1 MAKKDSTPKRRGAG
15 RPRKPPEDLRT
26 TRFSFRIH
34 PDLYAELTRAARIA
48 GLPISTFA
56 ERCLIARINRLANAI
71 VLDNIGRYATKGVP
85 SKGGAALHELMLFE
99 GPRPNEDFDR
109 GGEK

>member
-1 MAKKDSTPKRRGAG
+1 MAKKDSTPKRRRGAG

-56 ERCLIARINRLANAI
+56 ERCLIARINRISGAV
-71 VLDNIGRYATKGVP
+71 VLDNIGRYTKNP
-85 SKGGAALHELMLFE
+85 PKGGAALHELMLFE
-99 GPRPNEDFDR
+99 GRDDDR
-109 GGEK
+109 GDGK